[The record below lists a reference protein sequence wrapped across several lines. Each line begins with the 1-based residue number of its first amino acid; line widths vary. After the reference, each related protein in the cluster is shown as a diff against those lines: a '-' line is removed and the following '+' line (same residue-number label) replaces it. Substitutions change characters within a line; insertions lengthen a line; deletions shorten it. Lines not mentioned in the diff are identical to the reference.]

1 MKLYQGLTQV
11 QVNEEMADD
20 APDFKITTDLV
31 KPLHYAPSEL
41 YHYLDAVLKPGS
53 RHDQNNLK
61 YVTDAAFIGENFD
74 FNSVPF
80 TAKLKD
86 FEAKMAFAR
95 NLVSDLNRPSSRI
108 ILKIPQPDHMKR
120 RSGCGIF

>member
-74 FNSVPF
+74 FNSSRFDWHSPIVKNNPKN
-80 TAKLKD
+80 TAT
-86 FEAKMAFAR
+86 
-95 NLVSDLNRPSSRI
+95 
-108 ILKIPQPDHMKR
+108 
-120 RSGCGIF
+120 RSHETPIRLRYFLID

>member
-1 MKLYQGLTQV
+1 MPILKLYQGLTQV

-95 NLVSDLNRPSSRI
+95 NLVSDLNRHVAVNI
-108 ILKIPQPDHMKR
+108 NTQDHT
-120 RSGCGIF
+120 FELLFVD

>member
-74 FNSVPF
+74 FNSVP
-80 TAKLKD
+80 LP
-86 FEAKMAFAR
+86 
-95 NLVSDLNRPSSRI
+95 LN
-108 ILKIPQPDHMKR
+108 
-120 RSGCGIF
+120 

>member
-1 MKLYQGLTQV
+1 VPILKLYQGLTQV

-95 NLVSDLNRPSSRI
+95 NLVSDLNRHVAVNI
-108 ILKIPQPDHMKR
+108 NTQDHT
-120 RSGCGIF
+120 FELLFVD